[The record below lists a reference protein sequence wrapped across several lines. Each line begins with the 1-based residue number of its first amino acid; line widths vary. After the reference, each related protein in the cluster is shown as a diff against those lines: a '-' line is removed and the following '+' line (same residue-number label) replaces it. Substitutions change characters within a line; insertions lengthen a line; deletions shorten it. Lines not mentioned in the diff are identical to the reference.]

1 MGEDVDQIVFEE
13 ANDVKVKQEIKME
26 IDAKTP
32 IKDITD
38 PTVVNEDSSR
48 KKRKSGNDN
57 DKDEIDNENQK
68 AVKLQRTDS
77 DDNESQDW
85 THVERQTRSKT
96 RNKIKINQDRFQQMN
111 SSNRN
116 PSLSRERYE
125 RNPITSPMT

>member
-77 DDNESQDW
+77 DDNKSQDW
-85 THVERQTRSKT
+85 TPVERQTRSKT
-96 RNKIKINQDRFQQMN
+96 RQVTTDRENFQQMN
-111 SSNRN
+111 SSNKN
-116 PSLSRERYE
+116 PNLSRELYE
-125 RNPITSPMT
+125 RNPITGPT